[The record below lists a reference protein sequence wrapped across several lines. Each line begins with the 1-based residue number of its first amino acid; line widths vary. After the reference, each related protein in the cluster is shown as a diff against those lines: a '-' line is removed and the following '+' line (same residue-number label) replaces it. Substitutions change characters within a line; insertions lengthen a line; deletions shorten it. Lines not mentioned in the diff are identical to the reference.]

1 MVTHFLNILFLQA
14 LQDVSDEDD
23 PELEY
28 ECKKELNTMIEAH
41 DKFLEQRGPISD
53 THRTFLLPF
62 NATLRKKKKYKKEKL
77 KKQVAIKQHEKTVPL
92 YEFHGDKEGKVM
104 VKHYK
109 GNFHSMCK
117 GNSFDSQIIDYSL
130 RCRFQHHKN
139 PYLILGPFKLEELN
153 QNPFIVTFKN
163 ILYFQSTSPSVN

>member
-1 MVTHFLNILFLQA
+1 ML
-14 LQDVSDEDD
+14 
-23 PELEY
+23 
-28 ECKKELNTMIEAH
+28 EAH
-41 DKFLEQRGPISD
+41 DKYLEQRGPISD

-62 NATLRKKKKYKKEKL
+62 NATLRKKKKYRKEKK
-77 KKQVAIKQHEKTVPL
+77 KKQVAIKQQEKLVPL
-92 YEFHGDKEGKVM
+92 YEFHGIKDIL
-104 VKHYK
+104 KHYK

-117 GNSFDSQIIDYSL
+117 GNSFDSKIIDYSL

-163 ILYFQSTSPSVN
+163 ILYNEEVETLKSMASNNLKLSQVGQDIKMKSNTDLR